1 LKNKLTAYRKW
12 NRISLLV
19 LLIGSAVFFSCNS
32 TYTSK
37 RKGYYHIELP
47 KHSYQKFDRPDYPY
61 AFEYPVYG
69 NIIQD
74 STYFDETP
82 ENNYWIN
89 VDFPQYQARLF
100 LSYKII
106 GGKAMYKIKQPNG
119 TYTDS
124 AGTNIFDFL
133 VNDAFNLT
141 NKNNV
146 VASSIKDS
154 LISTSKGVSGMMFSV
169 GGNAATAMQFFLSDT
184 SRHFIRGALYFDAT
198 PNADS
203 VKPVQDFLK
212 KDLEH
217 MINSFE
223 WRNNR

>member
-1 LKNKLTAYRKW
+1 
-12 NRISLLV
+12 
-19 LLIGSAVFFSCNS
+19 
-32 TYTSK
+32 
-37 RKGYYHIELP
+37 
-47 KHSYQKFDRPDYPY
+47 
-61 AFEYPVYG
+61 
-69 NIIQD
+69 
-74 STYFDETP
+74 
-82 ENNYWIN
+82 
-89 VDFPQYQARLF
+89 
-100 LSYKII
+100 
-106 GGKAMYKIKQPNG
+106 MYKIKQSNG
-119 TYTDS
+119 TYKDS

-154 LISTSKGVSGMMFSV
+154 VIGTSNGVSGMMFSV

>member
-1 LKNKLTAYRKW
+1 M
-12 NRISLLV
+12 
-19 LLIGSAVFFSCNS
+19 
-32 TYTSK
+32 
-37 RKGYYHIELP
+37 
-47 KHSYQKFDRPDYPY
+47 
-61 AFEYPVYG
+61 
-69 NIIQD
+69 QD

-82 ENNYWIN
+82 ENSYWIN
-89 VDFPQYQARLF
+89 VDYPQYQARLF
-100 LSYKII
+100 MSYKII

-119 TYTDS
+119 LYKDS
-124 AGTNIFDFL
+124 SGTNIFDFL

-154 LISTSKGVSGMMFSV
+154 LISTSRGVSGVMFSV
-169 GGNAATAMQFFLSDT
+169 GGNAATAIQFFLTDT
-184 SRHFIRGALYFDAT
+184 NRHFIRGALYFDAS

-212 KDLEH
+212 KDIEH